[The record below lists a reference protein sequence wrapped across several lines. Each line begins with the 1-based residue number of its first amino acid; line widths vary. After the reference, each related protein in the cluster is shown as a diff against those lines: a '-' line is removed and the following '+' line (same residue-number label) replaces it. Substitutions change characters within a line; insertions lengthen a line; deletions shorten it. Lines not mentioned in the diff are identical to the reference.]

1 MIEQGTVGSLIQY
14 LSLYQISEGSGE
26 FTMHCLMLPGSLV
39 AVAWTGGQV
48 TLAEEPIL
56 IQAGFVWER
65 LSALQHW

>member
-39 AVAWTGGQV
+39 AVA
-48 TLAEEPIL
+48 
-56 IQAGFVWER
+56 
-65 LSALQHW
+65 